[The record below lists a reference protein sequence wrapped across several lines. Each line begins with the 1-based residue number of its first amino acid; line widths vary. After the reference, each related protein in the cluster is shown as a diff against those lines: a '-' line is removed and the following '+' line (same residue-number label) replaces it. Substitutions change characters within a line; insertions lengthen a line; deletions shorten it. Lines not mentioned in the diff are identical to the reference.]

1 MSNIIVLGAGMVGS
15 AMAKDLSKVHKV
27 LLTDVNYEV
36 LLKTKEEF
44 PKIEIL
50 QLDVNN
56 DESLNK
62 VLEGKDVVLS
72 AVPGFLGYKTLEKII
87 INKKNV
93 VDISFFPENA
103 LELNQLARENNVT
116 AIVDCGVAPGMGNVI
131 LGYHNETH
139 KLESFNCLVGGLP
152 KQKKWPF
159 CYKAPFSPV
168 DVIEEYTRP
177 ARYVEN
183 GNIVVRPP
191 LTDCELIE
199 FEKIGTLE
207 AFNSDG
213 LRSIILTMPHIK
225 NMKEKTLR
233 YPGHVEYIRVLKES
247 GFFSDQIINDLNISV
262 LDFTSKVL
270 FKEWKLDPLEEEFT
284 VMRIT
289 LEGYNENGNKEK
301 IIYNLFDEFSQKTKI
316 SSMARTTGY
325 TATAAINLF
334 LDGVFEEKGVF
345 PPELIG
351 RHRSCFNYFM
361 SYLKERNINYEKEV
375 ISIS

>member
-15 AMAKDLSKVHKV
+15 AMAKDLSKVHNV

-44 PKIEIL
+44 SNIEIL

-152 KQKKWPF
+152 KEKKWPF

-213 LRSIILTMPHIK
+213 LRSIIFTMPHIK

-361 SYLKERNINYEKEV
+361 SYLKERDINYEKEV